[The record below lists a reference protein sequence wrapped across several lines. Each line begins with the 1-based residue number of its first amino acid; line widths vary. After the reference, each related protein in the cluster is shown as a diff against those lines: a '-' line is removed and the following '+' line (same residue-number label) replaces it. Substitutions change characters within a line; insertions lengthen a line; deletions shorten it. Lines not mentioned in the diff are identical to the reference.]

1 MKGFLKSSESVFA
14 LRPKTT
20 TVGKLE
26 ESDLCLLSGGIE
38 DQHAVIEFSDTE
50 NCFVLQDLNSL
61 HGSFVNECR
70 IQNAAVRLAAGDV
83 LRFGYGGETYELV
96 VGNTPQIT
104 YPSVTQRLVWPGQLQ
119 LIEESKSPTAPVVL
133 SQLPYIQCQPSTN
146 SPSGWIQGGN
156 GTVPHPPIRTR
167 PVSAGSRRTTP
178 NIAADTM
185 SGPPVIRQGGWINTP
200 GGLRS
205 VVNGVPPATSP
216 TLELLLQEKD
226 LRLLRMGDEV
236 SRLLVFESESKRKDT
251 VIAGLHDEIAA
262 LKHQIAQTGP
272 SQGDIQITQKL
283 LALERDIRTKKNE
296 IQALKEQITKL
307 QKGSSEVIRHSL
319 NERDL
324 EITNLKN
331 ELEKQKKDNNMTSG
345 LVTSL
350 QRDISAKEQQVL
362 RLNSE
367 VDKLKKVNREKDSQL
382 AAVSVKFSKMRE
394 TKKHEEE
401 LIAKDKE
408 LLTYK
413 QGLKQMKLKV
423 KELEEEIQ
431 RHHTEQKKMKTGQ
444 TEERQIQEQRKEE
457 IERNKLQLQEM
468 GHRERLIK
476 MELEKMRTR
485 VRTERIKLELELF
498 RSHIIQATYSALE
511 VATPEEAVTDQ
522 QVIEG
527 IKQLF
532 EERMQFQEKVKVFED
547 ELSVKS
553 TEQADVF
560 INHEELKKTLEEC
573 QACLK
578 KAFSSSVLQKEID
591 TLKDLC
597 VDQQVQWF
605 QSATVEILT
614 TTLLW
619 QQQVEQALQDAGIDM
634 SSSDEGQLTDFSHTQ
649 LDELQGSQNT
659 LLQEKL
665 VEMKEENE
673 KQLQEEMKKIQAAA
687 EEQNRQ
693 YLEDAVAHEKDKMQ
707 QMIMEERKKVEELEA
722 RFGKLTEDLEE
733 KSKEEETLKSRLN
746 ELAEKLDRARKTE
759 TKLREELVVGE
770 ERRKVE
776 IQAVQER
783 NKEEKRSHQEELAEY
798 KEQIRQHS
806 RTIVALEDRLLKVS
820 KQQQKL
826 KETNAALQEKL
837 RGDER
842 EQKKKEPAEAPSQI
856 LPPPDPPEL
865 YVLEQAGIALRRE
878 LGEAQREILS
888 QQEVIAG
895 LKRDLAGANARMSDM
910 KGELSEEQKTELEQN
925 QALVRDQKQE
935 LNTLGHQLANMSQ
948 LVDRKNIELKTVSE
962 DLRHAKEK
970 AEKQNNILKE
980 KEAQLEK
987 LQQEVKSEQGSS
999 CQQNEPAK
1007 HNEEMLSFDLAELG
1021 AKCKGHRHD
1030 EVIQRQKEALAEL
1043 RTRLKALE
1051 QIRPPMSTQDQA
1063 LQQVSVL
1070 KKELAEMRAQQ
1081 AVLDNKHLK
1090 SSGQNTTETK
1100 MSQSR
1105 LSSSMSDVAIERTAR
1120 LEMSETLDLSERTY
1134 LDLIHVLSNLL
1145 RIPELSG
1152 SLSLKHI
1159 PQDERQ
1165 KVATQRQGDL
1175 ELLSSRVT
1183 QLRSQLERKEEL
1195 LTGYEKDLEQLRQ
1208 SQTRAHKC
1216 QSEIDRLEEEFQK
1229 QIEENLMLREAL
1241 DRVQFRL
1248 DQEKRLNKAI
1258 KQRKIE
1264 TLKRQLQDQDQE
1276 LCTTTTKLINLQNA
1290 VRLENLAVYRF
1301 IKIDLTRG

>member
-1 MKGFLKSSESVFA
+1 
-14 LRPKTT
+14 
-20 TVGKLE
+20 
-26 ESDLCLLSGGIE
+26 
-38 DQHAVIEFSDTE
+38 
-50 NCFVLQDLNSL
+50 
-61 HGSFVNECR
+61 
-70 IQNAAVRLAAGDV
+70 
-83 LRFGYGGETYELV
+83 
-96 VGNTPQIT
+96 IT

-185 SGPPVIRQGGWINTP
+185 SGPPVIRQGWINTP

-485 VRTERIKLELELF
+485 LELF

-634 SSSDEGQLTDFSHTQ
+634 SSSDEGQLTDFSHAVVLLHIFPLGSAPGYQIRLVWVQAQWRYRPECSDRRTDGAFSSVSTGLACQQVMRGKRKQEVRSKQFRLTQ

-693 YLEDAVAHEKDKMQ
+693 PPPKYLEDAVAHEKDKMQ

-722 RFGKLTEDLEE
+722 RFGKLTEVNEENIIYSKKRGRKTVVKEGKIIQDTEGRNKTRKLEDLEE

-759 TKLREELVVGE
+759 ISVGLPVCNMPISDLQSQQLKVRFTTKLREELVVGE

-865 YVLEQAGIALRRE
+865 SLNEHRRRE

-962 DLRHAKEK
+962 DLSRASSEK
-970 AEKQNNILKE
+970 HSVM
-980 KEAQLEK
+980 LETDDRESRQIQIHHCDISRLT
-987 LQQEVKSEQGSS
+987 LQIELLFFSRRFFLSQ
-999 CQQNEPAK
+999 
-1007 HNEEMLSFDLAELG
+1007 EMLSFDLAELG

-1051 QIRPPMSTQDQA
+1051 QIRPPNHKYVQHESGIALRNNLLPPDNLSKVFTDWTSTIT
-1063 LQQVSVL
+1063 VL
-1070 KKELAEMRAQQ
+1070 SRA
-1081 AVLDNKHLK
+1081 AI
-1090 SSGQNTTETK
+1090 TI
-1100 MSQSR
+1100 SQSR

-1258 KQRKIE
+1258 KQRK
-1264 TLKRQLQDQDQE
+1264 
-1276 LCTTTTKLINLQNA
+1276 
-1290 VRLENLAVYRF
+1290 V
-1301 IKIDLTRG
+1301 